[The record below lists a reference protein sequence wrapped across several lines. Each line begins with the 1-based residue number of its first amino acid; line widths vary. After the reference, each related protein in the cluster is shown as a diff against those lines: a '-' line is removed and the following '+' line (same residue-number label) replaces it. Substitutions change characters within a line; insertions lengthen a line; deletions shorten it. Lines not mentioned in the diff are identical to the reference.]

1 MDQSLVL
8 WPVRTSIWL
17 EKSAVVDESEMVKA
31 TVKTT
36 AAAVNNTVIN
46 VYDVVMANLVQQ
58 CTSGGGFLIDCCLC
72 IELDLGTV
80 RGGVPSA

>member
-17 EKSAVVDESEMVKA
+17 EKSAGVDESEMVKA

-36 AAAVNNTVIN
+36 AAAVNNTVIV

-58 CTSGGGFLIDCCLC
+58 CTSGGGFVGGLC
-72 IELDLGTV
+72 IELDLVTV
-80 RGGVPSA
+80 RGCIPSA